1 VRKEEIMN
9 EIENSLSAYLSLE
22 EREYEG
28 NTMEVVARSLPS
40 THLLNGWDI
49 QTPHLLGNLEMGML

>member
-1 VRKEEIMN
+1 MN